1 MQDSSQAR
9 KRPGWVWAISIFYFL
24 SAAYTLLA
32 FFLIYSGAVPLQPEQ
47 RAYFSQLA
55 LFDYGVTVLMGTLNL
70 AGAVTLFLLR
80 RIAFHLF
87 TTAFSIGILMTVW
100 HTVEK
105 GWVAA
110 IGPAGLVGAAIGWAL
125 AVTVCVYTWRLGR
138 AGVLR

>member
-9 KRPGWVWAISIFYFL
+9 KRPGWVWAIFILYFL

-32 FFLIYSGAVPLQPEQ
+32 FFLIYSGAIPLQPEQ
-47 RAYFSQLA
+47 RAYFSQLT
-55 LFDYGVTVLMGTLNL
+55 LFDHGISALIGTLNL

-80 RIAFHLF
+80 RMAFNLF
-87 TTAFSIGILMTVW
+87 TTAFALGILTTVW
-100 HTVEK
+100 HIVEK

-110 IGPAGLVGAAIGWAL
+110 IGSAGLVGAFFGWAL
-125 AVTVCVYTWRLGR
+125 AIAICVYTWRLGK

>member
-32 FFLIYSGAVPLQPEQ
+32 FYLIYSGSIPLQPAQ
-47 RAYFSQLA
+47 RAYFSQLTFLDIGA
-55 LFDYGVTVLMGTLNL
+55 SVLIGTLNL
-70 AGAVTLFLLR
+70 AGAVTLFILR
-80 RIAFHLF
+80 RIAFSLF
-87 TTAFSIGILMTVW
+87 ATAFALGILTTVW
-100 HTVEK
+100 HTIEK

-110 IGPAGLVGAAIGWAL
+110 VGSAGLVGAFIGWAL
-125 AVTVCVYTWRLGR
+125 AIAICAYTWRLGK